1 MVCEDVH
8 RDRNLLGLGE
18 CEHVT
23 SIYAFYCSTCLPSIF
38 VHTDAG
44 SSVKP
49 ELIAGVVASVSV
61 LLICLVGML
70 VWFVAKKRFHNQMPS
85 VLDWT
90 SVNPDYISGADGT
103 LPVFLFVLYEKVL
116 TVLIC
121 AQIRCTQAC

>member
-1 MVCEDVH
+1 MFCEDVH
-8 RDRNLLGLGE
+8 RDCNLLGLGE

-23 SIYAFYCSTCLPSIF
+23 SIYAFYCSTCLLSIF
-38 VHTDAG
+38 VNTDAG

-49 ELIAGVVASVSV
+49 ELIAGVVASFSL

-103 LPVFLFVLYEKVL
+103 LLVFCLF
-116 TVLIC
+116 C
-121 AQIRCTQAC
+121 MRGR